1 MTNPR
6 ILSVLTGQ
14 SLQIKKAL
22 TAGERLEIKITHER
36 TYVTS
41 NYDGD
46 CRGALTLT
54 SSLFRLAV
62 GDNILKPD
70 ADEGKA
76 NMQIN
81 IDYATEIVGIAL

>member
-1 MTNPR
+1 M
-6 ILSVLTGQ
+6 I
-14 SLQIKKAL
+14 
-22 TAGERLEIKITHER
+22 
-36 TYVTS
+36 S

-70 ADEGKA
+70 ADDGKA
-76 NMQIN
+76 NMQII